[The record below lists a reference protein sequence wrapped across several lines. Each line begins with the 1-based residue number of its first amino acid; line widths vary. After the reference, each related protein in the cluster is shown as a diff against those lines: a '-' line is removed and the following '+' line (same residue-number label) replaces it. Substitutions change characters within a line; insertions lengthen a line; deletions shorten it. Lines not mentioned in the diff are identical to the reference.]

1 MSYDEVN
8 KEYNKVLNIF
18 FEEERKLYKAYK
30 EAKTSEEKEEKNIE
44 LVNFVKAAT
53 EALEKVIN

>member
-44 LVNFVKAAT
+44 LANFVKAAT